1 MYCVILFLF
10 FLFPLFDALPTVTPD
25 LILFLSR
32 PFIFC
37 PLHLLICSSRCLSL
51 CRSLSYIQH
60 THTHTDTICHF
71 IACPVSQS
79 VCLRDYGVVC
89 ANMGISRLLYLP
101 FYRLPSISPVSLSA
115 LSISLSP
122 SLPAKC
128 MTIPLSCSNQP
139 LLPYLYRTRLAVQL
153 CLRSQMLLS
162 TQQRAAGQT

>member
-1 MYCVILFLF
+1 MSSCSCSFY
-10 FLFPLFDALPTVTPD
+10 
-25 LILFLSR
+25 FLSLTHCL
-32 PFIFC
+32 PSLLTSFYSSLALSFFVLCIYLSV
-37 PLHLLICSSRCLSL
+37 PLAVYLSVALCLI
-51 CRSLSYIQH
+51 YN

-89 ANMGISRLLYLP
+89 ANMDISRLLYLP